1 MHEPV
6 GWMPSPRLR
15 KVYSVAGWELWIIL
29 VGRIGHR
36 TAIHIYYVPGTRLD
50 ITIYKIHAWSYIS
63 VVLKGIIHELNLPF
77 KPFKT
82 GRTIAAN
89 VSVIPGSVGPVHVY
103 TPDWFF
109 FLSLLTSDA
118 LYLPEKFNVLAP
130 VTLLGA
136 ILPYTKNKFI
146 MKNSQSKPWK
156 TYTEL
161 CCVQNAVQ

>member
-1 MHEPV
+1 MHDAV
-6 GWMPSPRLR
+6 GWIPSTRLR
-15 KVYSVAGWELWIIL
+15 KVYSGAGWELWISL
-29 VGRIGHR
+29 VVRIGHR
-36 TAIHIYYVPGTRLD
+36 TTIKVAANTYYVPGIRLD
-50 ITIYKIHAWSYIS
+50 IIHAWSYILL
-63 VVLKGIIHELNLPF
+63 VLKGIIHELNLPF
-77 KPFKT
+77 KHFKT

-103 TPDWFF
+103 TPDCLFF
-109 FLSLLTSDA
+109 FLLTSDV

-136 ILPYTKNKFI
+136 ILPYTENKFI